1 MTRELWKRSVRWY
14 RGFNVDVGVVIN
26 VKSSPAAEALKRAPD
41 EAIARAI
48 HDALV
53 KQKEG
58 K

>member
-1 MTRELWKRSVRWY
+1 MTATDDASIIK
-14 RGFNVDVGVVIN
+14 
-26 VKSSPAAEALKRAPD
+26 VKSSLAAEALKRAPD

>member
-1 MTRELWKRSVRWY
+1 MDNRFMSHKDEKQQKVPDRKQE
-14 RGFNVDVGVVIN
+14 IK

>member
-1 MTRELWKRSVRWY
+1 MSDSNAKHLPATDKKRE
-14 RGFNVDVGVVIN
+14 IQ
-26 VKSSPAAEALKRAPD
+26 VKNSPAAEALKKAPD

>member
-1 MTRELWKRSVRWY
+1 MSERNAKQLPATDKKQK
-14 RGFNVDVGVVIN
+14 IQ
-26 VKSSPAAEALKRAPD
+26 VKNSPAAEALKKAPD

>member
-1 MTRELWKRSVRWY
+1 MR
-14 RGFNVDVGVVIN
+14 DA
-26 VKSSPAAEALKRAPD
+26 AAEALKRAPD

-53 KQKEG
+53 KQKGG

>member
-1 MTRELWKRSVRWY
+1 M
-14 RGFNVDVGVVIN
+14 DVGVVIN